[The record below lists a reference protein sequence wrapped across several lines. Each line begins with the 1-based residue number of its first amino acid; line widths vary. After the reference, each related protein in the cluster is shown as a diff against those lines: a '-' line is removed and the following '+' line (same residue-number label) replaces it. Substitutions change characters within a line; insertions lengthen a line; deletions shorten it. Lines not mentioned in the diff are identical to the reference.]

1 MKSKIILLVS
11 LATFSSISLQA
22 QEAAAPAHR
31 AVAVFAGGC
40 FWCMEP
46 SYDKF
51 DAVIATFSG
60 YTGGR
65 VENPTYEQVSA
76 GGTGHAEAVQV
87 VYDPKKISYKKLLD
101 VFWHNIDP
109 LDAGGQF
116 CDRGSSYR
124 SAIFYADQKQRRLA
138 QDSKQ
143 ALQKSARFRQPIATD
158 IVPLGEFY
166 KAENYHQNY
175 YQKNAL
181 RYKYYRWLCGRD
193 ARLKELWEE
202 QHNGT

>member
-1 MKSKIILLVS
+1 MKTVMILLVS
-11 LATFSSISLQA
+11 LAAFSPITLQA
-22 QEAAAPAHR
+22 QETTAPKDR

-46 SYDKF
+46 PYDKF
-51 DAVIATFSG
+51 DAVIATVSG

-65 VENPTYEQVSA
+65 VESPTYEQVSA

-87 VYDPKKISYKKLLD
+87 IYDPKTISYKKLLD

-124 SAIFYADQKQRRLA
+124 SAIFYANKKQRRLA
-138 QDSKQ
+138 QASKQ
-143 ALQKSARFRQPIATD
+143 ALQKSARFRRAIVTE

-166 KAENYHQNY
+166 KAEDYHQNY

-193 ARLKELWEE
+193 ARLEELWGRAE
-202 QHNGT
+202 

>member
-1 MKSKIILLVS
+1 MKEVLILLVS
-11 LATFSSISLQA
+11 VAIFAMITLQA
-22 QEAAAPAHR
+22 QETAAPNDR
-31 AVAVFAGGC
+31 AVATFAGGC

-46 SYDKF
+46 PYDKL
-51 DAVIATFSG
+51 DAVIATISG
-60 YTGGR
+60 YTGGE

-87 VYDPKKISYKKLLD
+87 IYDPNKISYKKLLD

-124 SAIFYADQKQRRLA
+124 SAVFYANEKQQRLA
-138 QDSKQ
+138 QESKQ
-143 ALQKSARFRQPIATD
+143 ALKKSTRFGRQPIVTK
-158 IVPLGEFY
+158 IVPAGEFY
-166 KAENYHQNY
+166 RAEDYHQNY
-175 YQKNAL
+175 YQENAL

-193 ARLKELWEE
+193 ARLEELWGAE
-202 QHNGT
+202 

>member
-1 MKSKIILLVS
+1 MI
-11 LATFSSISLQA
+11 TLQA
-22 QEAAAPAHR
+22 QETAAPNDR
-31 AVAVFAGGC
+31 AVATFAGGC

-46 SYDKF
+46 PYDKL
-51 DAVIATFSG
+51 DAVIATVSG
-60 YTGGR
+60 YTGGE

-87 VYDPKKISYKKLLD
+87 IYDPSKISYKKLLD

-124 SAIFYADQKQRRLA
+124 SAVFYANEKQQRLA
-138 QDSKQ
+138 QESKQ
-143 ALQKSARFRQPIATD
+143 ALKKSARFRRQPIVTK
-158 IVPLGEFY
+158 IVPAGEFY
-166 KAENYHQNY
+166 RAEDYHQNY
-175 YQKNAL
+175 YQENAL

-193 ARLKELWEE
+193 ARLEELWGAE
-202 QHNGT
+202 